1 MKTFYN
7 CLVDNIAGEPFSYE
21 VSSRSEDLPHR
32 VNMTERDGMGVCT
45 CNQFKFRCE
54 KNWQI
59 LQELVPYAE
68 DADGCPYNPKS
79 ATECRHIAA
88 CRMMIYE
95 WFMQPLLHSC
105 RHGITEEIRRA
116 VQQIIVGHDPGEC

>member
-1 MKTFYN
+1 MKTFFN
-7 CLVDNIAGEPFSYE
+7 CLVDRIEGEPFNYE

-45 CNQFKFRCE
+45 CNQFRFRCE

-59 LQELVPYAE
+59 LQEMVPYCE
-68 DADGCPYNPKS
+68 DGEGYALNSKS

-88 CRMMIYE
+88 CRMMLYE
-95 WFMQPLLHSC
+95 WFLQPLLDSC
-105 RHGITEEIRRA
+105 RHGITEETRRA
-116 VQQIIVGHDPGEC
+116 VQQIVAGPGPEEH